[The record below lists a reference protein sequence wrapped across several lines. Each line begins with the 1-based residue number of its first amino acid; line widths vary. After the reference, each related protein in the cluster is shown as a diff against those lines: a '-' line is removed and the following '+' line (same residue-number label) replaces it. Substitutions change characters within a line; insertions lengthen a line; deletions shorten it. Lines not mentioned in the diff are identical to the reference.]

1 MGKLN
6 RLLITIMTVGF
17 VLGLPDFATAQ
28 SGPVTIASGEW
39 QLHADWQDHTG
50 ATKRGTV
57 LLLHK
62 AAGNR
67 AAYGRMA
74 TVLAEHGYASLRI
87 DLRGHGDSTNV
98 RAFDPNIS
106 RYKDE
111 NDPAVSANFELI
123 DEGYID
129 IVAAIRWLDQQGK
142 LHGAPFAVIGSSY
155 TGEQMAVATDEAGF
169 ADAYI
174 ALAPGNFSEASIRK
188 VDPSGKP
195 WLFVRA
201 EREMSFFDDLFTAIS
216 DGTNAEIW
224 VLPGRGH
231 ATDLFETNDGLEERL
246 VTWLDSK
253 FDR

>member
-1 MGKLN
+1 MCKFN
-6 RLLITIMTVGF
+6 RLLLTIMTVGF
-17 VLGLPDFATAQ
+17 VLGLAGTATAQ

-67 AAYGRMA
+67 AAYSRMA
-74 TVLAEHGYASLRI
+74 TVLADHGFASLRL
-87 DLRGHGDSTNV
+87 DLRGHGDSINV

-123 DEGYID
+123 DEAHID
-129 IVAAIRWLDQQGK
+129 IVAAVRWLDQQGK
-142 LHGAPFAVIGSSY
+142 LQGAPFAVIGSSY
-155 TGEQMAVATDEAGF
+155 TGEQMAVATEKIGF

-174 ALAPGNFSEASIRK
+174 ALAPGNFSDASIRK

-201 EREMSFFDDLFTAIS
+201 EREMSFFDDLFAAIA
-216 DGTNAEIW
+216 DGSTAEIW

-246 VTWLDSK
+246 VTWLNSK
-253 FDR
+253 LDQ

>member
-28 SGPVTIASGEW
+28 SGPITIASGEW
-39 QLHADWQDHTG
+39 QLQADWQDHTG

-142 LHGAPFAVIGSSY
+142 LHGAPFAVIGSA
-155 TGEQMAVATDEAGF
+155 TPANRWLWQQMRPVSLTPTSHLRPATF
-169 ADAYI
+169 QTH
-174 ALAPGNFSEASIRK
+174 
-188 VDPSGKP
+188 PSGKWTP
-195 WLFVRA
+195 RA
-201 EREMSFFDDLFTAIS
+201 NHGFLCAPSARCRFLMICLQRFQTAPTPRS
-216 DGTNAEIW
+216 GCCPA
-224 VLPGRGH
+224 G
-231 ATDLFETNDGLEERL
+231 ATPPTCLRPMMAWKSAL
-246 VTWLDSK
+246 
-253 FDR
+253 